1 MAALGD
7 AADQEAHVKNC
18 LEGGSGSVP
27 QAAKYLVYKLPAE
40 STLVG
45 VECVICLEEFV
56 QGPLSF
62 VHICNAPPESS
73 ILAGS
78 QVARLSCLCSFH
90 NGMSFHPASNPNVD
104 HILYSL
110 PFFLVAAREEL
121 SCSCTMINQPA

>member
-56 QGPLSF
+56 QGSPCCIS
-62 VHICNAPPESS
+62 VPHPTESY
-73 ILAGS
+73 L
-78 QVARLSCLCSFH
+78 L
-90 NGMSFHPASNPNVD
+90 
-104 HILYSL
+104 
-110 PFFLVAAREEL
+110 
-121 SCSCTMINQPA
+121 